1 MSPSAA
7 LDERVF
13 SEIKR
18 LCFSGLDD
26 MTLLREVATRLQ
38 HAVPFEAYCAS
49 TMDPTS
55 GLITRST
62 AEGMGGMKA
71 ARFYLEHLYL
81 DEGDVNEYRWMAR
94 SRRRYLYSPK
104 LPETGFR
111 ALYGT
116 ER

>member
-26 MTLLREVATRLQ
+26 LTLLREVATRLQ
-38 HAVPFEAYCAS
+38 RAVPFEAYCAS
-49 TMDPTS
+49 TVDPLS

-62 AEGMGGMKA
+62 AEGMYAKIQQIYWERRSEMPQAQVTMDVRTRGRDAACATKA
-71 ARFYLEHLYL
+71 
-81 DEGDVNEYRWMAR
+81 
-94 SRRRYLYSPK
+94 
-104 LPETGFR
+104 
-111 ALYGT
+111 
-116 ER
+116 